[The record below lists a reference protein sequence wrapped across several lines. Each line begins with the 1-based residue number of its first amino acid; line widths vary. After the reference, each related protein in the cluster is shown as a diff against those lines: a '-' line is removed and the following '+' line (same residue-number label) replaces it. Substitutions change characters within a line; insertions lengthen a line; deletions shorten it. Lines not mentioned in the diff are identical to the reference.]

1 MFGKNSIACRSIRRG
16 RRRSMMV
23 AAAASL
29 AATMILMTSP
39 ASAMARQSDD
49 SNSASLGQ
57 LRSANERQTSR
68 SIGQDSPFE
77 SNQSLNVTPGT
88 SRAATPDSASRG
100 SSPKPDDQWI
110 PPYQA
115 IFNRA
120 TAWNFQSRTTKID
133 SSVKLTIAR
142 GAQVDLYNS
151 ATTLASCNDCR
162 AMAVGVL
169 AVVVPS
175 DKHRVNSIHNVNRA
189 TALRCNNCTLINVL
203 HTIVVETPGTP
214 DLSGSERRQLEEI
227 ERRIRSLPRYLSND
241 ELVSQT
247 ESLIN
252 EYENVLVNA
261 VR

>member
-1 MFGKNSIACRSIRRG
+1 MFGKNSARRSLRRS
-16 RRRSMMV
+16 RRRSMVM
-23 AAAASL
+23 AAASL
-29 AATMILMTSP
+29 ATTMILMASP
-39 ASAMARQSDD
+39 ASAMARQSDE
-49 SNSASLGQ
+49 SNSSSLGQ
-57 LRSANERQTSR
+57 LRSATERQTSR

-77 SNQSLNVTPGT
+77 SNQSLSVTPGT
-88 SRAATPDSASRG
+88 ASRAATPDSASRG
-100 SSPKPDDQWI
+100 SSPKPGDEWI

-120 TAWNFQSRTTKID
+120 MAWNFQSRTTKID
-133 SSVKLTIAR
+133 SSVKLTVAR

-151 ATTLASCNDCR
+151 ATTFASCNDCR

-175 DKHRVNSIHNVNRA
+175 DNHRVNSIHNVNRA

-227 ERRIRSLPRYLSND
+227 EHRIRSLPRHLSSD
-241 ELVSQT
+241 ELVSRT
-247 ESLIN
+247 ESLIS

-261 VR
+261 VS